1 MPMWFNETMGMWGGW
16 PFMWLGPLVLLALA
30 IAAVFWL
37 VRATTGP
44 DRRPG
49 DAELPRRRGLAVL
62 EERYAR
68 GEISREEFLQKKADL
83 EG

>member
-1 MPMWFNETMGMWGGW
+1 
-16 PFMWLGPLVLLALA
+16 MWLGPLILLGLA
-30 IAAVFWL
+30 IAAVVWV
-37 VRATTGP
+37 VRATAGP

-49 DAELPRRRGLAVL
+49 DAERPRGRGLAVL